1 MTSGTIPL
9 KYQIAEKI
17 KKMIQNNELKPGDTV
32 PSEAELCDLYKVS
45 RTTVIAALQILQNES
60 YIHRQQGKG
69 TFVSPKKLVQ
79 DLSASN
85 TFFGSITSNKSVSHS
100 SKILQLRTVNANL
113 SVAEKLGIPEFSKVV
128 FIKRLRI
135 IDGNPIAIMWSH
147 IKWEY
152 GSRLLQESLDDNF
165 SIYSYMR
172 DAFLQEPNPS
182 PIILTVGEYNSED
195 AHLIGL
201 EKGAVCC
208 RTESTSLIGGT
219 PFEFAHTVMRADKFE
234 FVIKIISFK

>member
-9 KYQIAEKI
+9 KYQIADRI
-17 KKMIQNNELKPGDTV
+17 KKMIQTNELSPGEKV
-32 PSEAELCDLYKVS
+32 PSEAALCEQYNVS

-60 YIHRQQGKG
+60 YIHRKQGKG
-69 TFVSPKKLVQ
+69 TFVSSKKLVQ

-85 TFFGSITSNKSVSHS
+85 TFFGSITSDKSVPHS
-100 SKILQLRTVNANL
+100 SRILQLRTVTAD
-113 SVAEKLGIPEFSKVV
+113 STVAEKLGIPEYSKVV

-135 IDGNPIAIMWSH
+135 IDGNPIALTWSH

-165 SIYSYMR
+165 SIYKYMR
-172 DAFLQEPNPS
+172 EEFLQEPAPS
-182 PIILTVGEYNSED
+182 PIVLTVQEYNSED

-208 RTESTSLIGGT
+208 KTESTSVIGDT
-219 PFEFAHTVMRADKFE
+219 PFEYAHTVMRADKFE